1 MFSSLFLKKND
12 MQEAS
17 LQGVLKVILIIV
29 LIYYG
34 LKILTRL
41 FGPLLFKYVTK
52 KAGEKFQQ
60 HFGQY
65 QQPQQSTDGEVTI
78 EKKPKQNSSNKDV
91 GEYIDYE
98 EVD

>member
-1 MFSSLFLKKND
+1 MKKNN

-17 LQGVLKVILIIV
+17 LSGVLKVILILL

-41 FGPLLFKYVTK
+41 FGPLLLRYVTK

-60 HFGQY
+60 QFQQY
-65 QQPQQSTDGEVTI
+65 QQPQSSPKEDVTI
-78 EKKPKQNSSNKDV
+78 DKKTKQKSTNKDV

-98 EVD
+98 EID

>member
-1 MFSSLFLKKND
+1 

-17 LQGVLKVILIIV
+17 LSGVLKVILILL

-41 FGPLLFKYVTK
+41 FGPLLLRYVTK

-60 HFGQY
+60 QFQQY
-65 QQPQQSTDGEVTI
+65 QQPQSAPKEDITIDKKSKQKST
-78 EKKPKQNSSNKDV
+78 NKDV

-98 EVD
+98 EID

>member
-1 MFSSLFLKKND
+1 

-17 LQGVLKVILIIV
+17 LPGVLKVILIIL

-34 LKILTRL
+34 LKVLTRI
-41 FGPLLFKYVTK
+41 FGPLLLRYVTK

-60 HFGQY
+60 QFSQY
-65 QQPQQSTDGEVTI
+65 QQPQQPTDEDVI
-78 EKKPKQNSSNKDV
+78 INKKTKQKPSNKNV

-98 EVD
+98 EID

>member
-1 MFSSLFLKKND
+1 

-17 LQGVLKVILIIV
+17 LSGVLKVILILL

-41 FGPLLFKYVTK
+41 FGPLLLRYVTK

-60 HFGQY
+60 QFQQY
-65 QQPQQSTDGEVTI
+65 QQPQSGPKEDITIDKKSKQKST
-78 EKKPKQNSSNKDV
+78 NKDV

-98 EVD
+98 EID